1 MAVLGLSLAVVSGS
15 YCLVV
20 VCRLLTV
27 LTSFVVDHRLKSTGP
42 VVVVQGLAALWPVGS
57 SWTRD

>member
-15 YCLVV
+15 CCLVV

-42 VVVVQGLAALWPVGS
+42 GARA
-57 SWTRD
+57 